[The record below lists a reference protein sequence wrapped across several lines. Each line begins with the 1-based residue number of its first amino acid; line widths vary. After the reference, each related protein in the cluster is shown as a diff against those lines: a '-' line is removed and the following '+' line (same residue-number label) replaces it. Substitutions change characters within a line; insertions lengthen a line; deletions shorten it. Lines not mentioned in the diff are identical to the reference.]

1 MGKVGKEQST
11 NILNINFFLQIRF
24 QKESA
29 IPLKFQQRVLENVVE
44 HLFDKGA
51 LARKAAAACVTTFL
65 SYNAYSANVS
75 YEKYVIKNKV

>member
-1 MGKVGKEQST
+1 MFLTVF
-11 NILNINFFLQIRF
+11 LFLQIRF

-29 IPLKFQQRVLENVVE
+29 IPLKFQQQVLESVVE

-51 LARKAAAACVTTFL
+51 LARKTAAACVTTFL

-75 YEKYVIKNKV
+75 YNK